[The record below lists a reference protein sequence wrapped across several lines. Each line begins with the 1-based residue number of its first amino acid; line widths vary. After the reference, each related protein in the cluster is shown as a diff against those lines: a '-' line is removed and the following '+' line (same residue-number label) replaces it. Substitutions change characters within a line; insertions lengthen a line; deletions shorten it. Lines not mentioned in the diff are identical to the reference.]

1 MGREKILGIHY
12 LRGIAALMVVFYHL
26 RTTLNHVYAQSDL
39 GDIMFSYGAFG
50 VDLFF
55 VISGYIICY
64 STEKKERY
72 MRIKYIVRRVFRIYP
87 LLITSLLFTFF
98 FVSDE
103 SNISALIRS
112 AVPLNTNYSAG
123 SPFFGYNLLSP
134 AWTLTYEIAFYIIFL
149 VSFAFSHKYRWLISS
164 VIIILFVCGIQK
176 WQTGNIILNA
186 YNSNSFKNGTIWHAP
201 LTFLASPLFLDFVY
215 GVVIYKIHNVIKKMR
230 VTENVITWIKACSL
244 FIFAIS
250 FLEICSTQ
258 VYGHGPLLW
267 GLWCAILILS
277 GLVYENFGTIPK
289 SRILCFLGDISY
301 SLYLT
306 HAVIIDM
313 FYKYN
318 NIFSI
323 FGKANGI
330 SHVLYILILSL
341 FLAYMVYKLIEL
353 PFIKIGKLINNG
365 VFDKNCGVN
374 F

>member
-123 SPFFGYNLLSP
+123 SPFFG
-134 AWTLTYEIAFYIIFL
+134 
-149 VSFAFSHKYRWLISS
+149 
-164 VIIILFVCGIQK
+164 
-176 WQTGNIILNA
+176 
-186 YNSNSFKNGTIWHAP
+186 
-201 LTFLASPLFLDFVY
+201 
-215 GVVIYKIHNVIKKMR
+215 
-230 VTENVITWIKACSL
+230 
-244 FIFAIS
+244 
-250 FLEICSTQ
+250 
-258 VYGHGPLLW
+258 
-267 GLWCAILILS
+267 
-277 GLVYENFGTIPK
+277 
-289 SRILCFLGDISY
+289 
-301 SLYLT
+301 
-306 HAVIIDM
+306 
-313 FYKYN
+313 
-318 NIFSI
+318 
-323 FGKANGI
+323 
-330 SHVLYILILSL
+330 
-341 FLAYMVYKLIEL
+341 
-353 PFIKIGKLINNG
+353 
-365 VFDKNCGVN
+365 
-374 F
+374 